1 MTRTLREYLDEQ
13 GRSPFRRWLDR
24 LNSPAATKVTTAL
37 YRLGEGNDSNTKSV
51 GEGVYEL
58 KIDFGPGY
66 RVYFGWQG
74 QQLIILLAGGSKA
87 RQQQDIKQAK
97 EFWAAYKRSKKD
109 ER

>member
-24 LNSPAATKVTTAL
+24 LNGPASARVTTAVK
-37 YRLGEGNDSNTKSV
+37 RLEEGNDSNTKSV

-74 QQLIILLAGGSKA
+74 RQLIILLAGGSKA

-97 EFWAAYKRSKKD
+97 GMWATHKRRKKD